1 MATTKSRA
9 REFAELTDRPV
20 KDFDPEAE
28 APENDASES
37 EESIDEN
44 AGTEHYVSVGKS
56 KLRRRDPVALGPQY
70 RGAAVSR
77 AALEGESEGEGSDSE
92 ADDDDDDH
100 PSNYE
105 DAQEEI
111 DANSGLEEFDD
122 PEGADLEADQND
134 EDVEIDSDDAFNESD
149 EEKFKNFVFRGSSQA
164 MPKKGKRVAR
174 PTAADY
180 MLSEGE
186 DGDSSGAELNEKE
199 EGLDDDLDD
208 EDSSGDEGINGFI
221 DEEAEE
227 DEDDEEDSDEDM
239 DDIDDRNI
247 AESGSEDSDE
257 DQEEGG
263 SDKIPRVNGTERTT
277 LQEMMNAGQRN
288 MTSTLSTVTQKDI
301 TKGKA
306 VRQQRKAFDA
316 LLNVRIRLQK
326 SLVAVNS
333 FGSVED
339 LGDQSPPYEA
349 AEAAALKLWN
359 TIDGFRTSIQS
370 ELSGK
375 TGQKR
380 KRAADTDTSSQDM
393 WEDMEAIEQRAHARR
408 RAVLEKW
415 SHSARNIRMVDRS
428 SRKFTN
434 TAEKALT
441 ARLDEELATPERLIR
456 RTRTPRSCAPAQVAQ
471 KINEDPSIYDD
482 ADFYQLLLKELVDQ
496 RTGDTSGGPGG
507 PAATIRFAAVKEA
520 KAKRHVDT
528 KASKGRKMR
537 FNVHDKLQNF
547 MAPEDRRGWEQ
558 DAIDRFFGTLFGQ
571 KMVLNEDEDEDKEV
585 SDEEMGG
592 APIEDG
598 GIRLFRD

>member
-1 MATTKSRA
+1 
-9 REFAELTDRPV
+9 
-20 KDFDPEAE
+20 
-28 APENDASES
+28 
-37 EESIDEN
+37 
-44 AGTEHYVSVGKS
+44 
-56 KLRRRDPVALGPQY
+56 
-70 RGAAVSR
+70 
-77 AALEGESEGEGSDSE
+77 
-92 ADDDDDDH
+92 
-100 PSNYE
+100 
-105 DAQEEI
+105 
-111 DANSGLEEFDD
+111 
-122 PEGADLEADQND
+122 
-134 EDVEIDSDDAFNESD
+134 
-149 EEKFKNFVFRGSSQA
+149 
-164 MPKKGKRVAR
+164 
-174 PTAADY
+174 
-180 MLSEGE
+180 MLSEEE
-186 DGDSSGAELNEKE
+186 DDSSGAELNGED
-199 EGLDDDLDD
+199 LDDDD
-208 EDSSGDEGINGFI
+208 EESEDEINGFI
-221 DEEAEE
+221 DDEAEDD
-227 DEDDEEDSDEDM
+227 DEDDEDEDM
-239 DDIDDRNI
+239 SDMDGEDDAD
-247 AESGSEDSDE
+247 SGDEDLDE
-257 DQEEGG
+257 DQKEGSAKKG
-263 SDKIPRVNGTERTT
+263 KQVDGTERTT

-288 MTSTLSTVTQKDI
+288 MTSTLSSVAQKDI
-301 TKGKA
+301 AKGKA
-306 VRQQRKAFDA
+306 VRQQRKAFDG
-316 LLNVRIRLQK
+316 LLNIRIRLQK

-333 FGSVED
+333 FSSVED

-380 KRAADTDTSSQDM
+380 KRVADTDTSSQDI
-393 WEDMEAIEQRAHARR
+393 WEDMEVIEQRAHARR

-434 TAEKALT
+434 TAEKSLT
-441 ARLDEELATPERLIR
+441 TRLDEELDTPERLVK

-471 KINEDPSIYDD
+471 KVNEDPNIYDD

-496 RTGDTSGGPGG
+496 RTGDASGGQGG

-571 KMVLNEDEDEDKEV
+571 KMVLNEDEDEDKEA

-592 APIEDG
+592 APING
-598 GIRLFRD
+598 GSIRLFRD

>member
-1 MATTKSRA
+1 MAATKSRA
-9 REFAELTDRPV
+9 RQFAELTDRPG

-28 APENDASES
+28 VLVDDASDS

-77 AALEGESEGEGSDSE
+77 AALDGESEGEASDSE
-92 ADDDDDDH
+92 EDDDNH
-100 PSNYE
+100 PSDYE
-105 DAQEEI
+105 DAQQQI
-111 DANSGLEEFDD
+111 DANSDSEGFDD

-134 EDVEIDSDDAFNESD
+134 EDVEIDSDNAFNESD

-164 MPKKGKRVAR
+164 MPKKGKRIAR

-180 MLSEGE
+180 MLSEE
-186 DGDSSGAELNEKE
+186 DDDSSGAELNGE
-199 EGLDDDLDD
+199 EDLDDDLDD
-208 EDSSGDEGINGFI
+208 EEASDDEIDGFI
-221 DEEAEE
+221 DGEAEE
-227 DEDDEEDSDEDM
+227 DEDEEDVDGDM
-239 DDIDDRNI
+239 DDMDSENSE
-247 AESGSEDSDE
+247 ESGNEDSDE

-263 SDKIPRVNGTERTT
+263 SEKATLANGTERTT
-277 LQEMMNAGQRN
+277 LQEMMNAGQRT
-288 MTSTLSTVTQKDI
+288 MTSTLSSIAQKDI
-301 TKGKA
+301 AKGKA

-316 LLNVRIRLQK
+316 LLNIRIRLQK

-333 FGSVED
+333 FDSVED
-339 LGDQSPPYEA
+339 LEDQSPPYEG

-359 TIDGFRTSIQS
+359 TIDGFRTSIQP
-370 ELSGK
+370 ELSGQ

-380 KRAADTDTSSQDM
+380 KRVADADTSSQDM
-393 WEDMEAIEQRAHARR
+393 WDNMEDIEKRAHARR

-434 TAEKALT
+434 ATEKPLT
-441 ARLDEELATPERLIR
+441 TRLDEELDTPERLIK
-456 RTRTPRSCAPAQVAQ
+456 RTQTPRSCAPAQVAR
-471 KINEDPSIYDD
+471 KVNEDPSIYDD

-496 RTGDTSGGPGG
+496 RTGDTSGGQGG

-547 MAPEDRRGWEQ
+547 MAPEDRRAWEQ

-571 KMVLNEDEDEDKEV
+571 KMVLNEDEDEDKEA
-585 SDEEMGG
+585 SDQEMGG
-592 APIEDG
+592 APIDE